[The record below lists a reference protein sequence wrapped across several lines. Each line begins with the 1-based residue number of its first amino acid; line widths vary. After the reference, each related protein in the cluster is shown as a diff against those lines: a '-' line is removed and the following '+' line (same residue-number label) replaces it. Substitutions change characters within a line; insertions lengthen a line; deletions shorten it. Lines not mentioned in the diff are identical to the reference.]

1 MASRVNVK
9 FVVILSTVLILVAA
23 GTGLLA
29 YKVVFKTAA
38 DLAAAGDAK
47 MAAGEIRAAEL
58 LYSKAVNKDPYNS
71 ELLLKWEN
79 ALEQWTP
86 ETDRELQNEFS
97 GTYVLLRRQLAL
109 SDNRSNVEYQIEYA
123 DLLWQLATISGFSRA
138 GFESIIN
145 ACDEQ
150 IPYHQT
156 TSPDDASWL
165 PLRRYRG
172 LAHARIKLNGLDLS
186 EEDQQQTEDDL
197 LAVLE
202 ADPADYNVLETY
214 VAMKQ
219 IDATKA
225 TELGRRSEADRITQ
239 EYTALIDTFLE
250 DNGDD
255 SVSGVQAL
263 MLSTQIEF
271 REAASALVA
280 EFGPAATPKIEAL
293 TAEYQKTTAALASKL
308 AALDPAEIDREAVLR
323 LYNLESLT
331 DTARKYANVLPIVTQ
346 ARQTHPNDP
355 LLALTHAD
363 ILRARGDFEQT
374 FAVLQS
380 VMDRPRLP
388 LGLESVLLIQAKT
401 SAIISQVQ
409 TAVEAH
415 TKAESDADK
424 SMWLARAKASRAA
437 LAQIVPDTSPAIQ
450 LLDARIAVAENDFVT
465 AQRLVTAYNQ
475 FTNDTDQ
482 DALWL
487 AARVAQQLGQS
498 GNTRSALE
506 RILVLNPTMAAAN
519 VALAEVE
526 YNLGRLEAARARLL
540 QAQNSNP
547 DDPYVRERLALIEQR
562 LGNREASDPI
572 QGAIFNALRVASGSE
587 TQISDVAAATALL
600 DKAITDLG
608 PDPRLFIEKARLEML
623 ARNTEAA
630 QATIQRGLEVHPEN
644 ADLLRISRG
653 IENSG
658 SIEKAIETIMAS
670 DRTDVQKQLAI
681 YGAYLR
687 EGDQAQANAALDR
700 AATIA
705 PNDPTVLELLFNRA
719 ATAKDIAEAK
729 RIADRARAA
738 NADRLDGLSFRAR
751 VLLLEGKDQD
761 ALAALTQAV
770 ASAPNNT
777 QLLGLL
783 AQTQIDLGR
792 TADGITTLRRS
803 LGVRPDDLRTIMNL
817 CKVLSDE
824 NRMTEALEVARR
836 SEIYGRADPDFMQ
849 MVLTLEGAVGD
860 KASARDRREKI
871 LEARPDDYRNRL
883 ALIDLY
889 ISLGQWDKSATLI
902 EQTRTRGA
910 DTEGVREAL
919 VSLEARWNAEQNDLD
934 TARRVFAKFIAETP
948 PAERVGPYAAL
959 AQFMMQRGSSNA
971 AITAMRQAVPYQA
984 DGEFAIDLMLGGTL
998 MRFSR
1003 FSEAYQ
1009 SYKRILDNDPN
1020 ADTSV
1025 KLRLCEALIGM
1036 GKVDEAEQILAAIPG
1051 GDGDITV
1058 SLLRARVAL
1067 QRNDDRKARALLDT
1081 AVSRWPEDYRVWVLR
1096 AEAEARVESL
1106 IPDALADLNR
1116 AIELD
1121 PTLAEAH
1128 RRRAELLA
1136 KLGREDEA
1144 IKAWQDAVR
1153 LNPTNEELRSAL
1165 LVTMIRRGMEAE
1177 AVQAAEEWFERRP
1190 RDAQHRTRIA
1200 ELFIL
1205 GGMRRAATDI
1215 YLGAFTIDQQPQL
1228 VLRLVDL
1235 LLGENPARLGEA
1247 ERVFTEAKSVVVTD
1261 PSLMLGRARVF
1272 AQTGRME
1279 AAINDCLGSFQLLT
1293 DRSADRMAFWFT
1305 TMRSVFSNS
1314 RETLAFIRQ
1323 LESQPGA
1330 ADWAKLFTCRVL
1342 ITDPATASQGVSQ
1355 LRTLIDA
1362 TRNIEVKYS
1371 ALRALA
1377 GEHYFNKDYDQA
1389 LTVWKQTLA
1398 LKPTDWQVEN
1408 NIAFVL
1414 AQHLGRPA
1422 DALPYAESA
1431 SKHAPN
1437 EPEVLDTLGTVYVT
1451 LGRPEDAVPLFAQAV
1466 SQTRGNPEDA
1476 KYMLRH
1482 AEALLASKNPAAARV
1497 VVAEVQGLLDR
1508 GRQLDE
1514 ENQAKLQDL
1523 VAQLGDG

>member
-9 FVVILSTVLILVAA
+9 FVVILSTVLVLVAA
-23 GTGLLA
+23 GTGFLA
-29 YKVVFKTAA
+29 YKVVFKSAA

-47 MAAGEIRAAEL
+47 MASGEIRAAEL

-86 ETDRELQNEFS
+86 ETDRELQNEFN

-109 SDNRSNVEYQIEYA
+109 SDNRTNVDYQIEYA
-123 DLLWQLATISGFSRA
+123 DLLWQLATTSGFSRA
-138 GFESIIN
+138 GFESVIN

-150 IPYHQT
+150 IPYHET
-156 TSPDDASWL
+156 TSPDDPSWL

-172 LAHARIKLNGLDLS
+172 LAYARIKLNGLDLS
-186 EEDQQQTEDDL
+186 EENREQTEADL
-197 LAVLE
+197 LASLDT
-202 ADPADYNVLETY
+202 DPADYDALEAF
-214 VAMKQ
+214 VAIKQ
-219 IDATKA
+219 IDAA
-225 TELGRRSEADRITQ
+225 NASELGRRAEAERINQ
-239 EYTALIDTFLE
+239 ESAALLDSFIE
-250 DNGDD
+250 ANGDD
-255 SVSGVQAL
+255 SVGGVLAQ
-263 MLSTQIEF
+263 MLRTQMEF
-271 REAASALVA
+271 RATASALVA
-280 EFGPAATPKIEAL
+280 EFGPAATPRIETL
-293 TAEYQKTTAALASKL
+293 TADYQTRTAELASRL
-308 AALDPAEIDREAVLR
+308 AALDPADVGRDAVLR

-331 DTARKYANVLPIVTQ
+331 DTSRTYANVLPIVEQ
-346 ARQTHPNDP
+346 VRKSHPDDA
-355 LLALTHAD
+355 LVALTHAE
-363 ILRARGDFEQT
+363 ILRARGDFDASFNE
-374 FAVLQS
+374 LKS
-380 VMDRPRLP
+380 VIDRPRLP
-388 LGLESVLLIQAKT
+388 LGLDSVLLIQAK
-401 SAIISQVQ
+401 SNAIASQVQ

-415 TKAESDADK
+415 TRAESDDEK
-424 SMWLARAKASRAA
+424 SRWLSRAKDSRAA
-437 LAQIVPDTSPAIQ
+437 LAQIIPETSPAIQ

-475 FTNDTDQ
+475 FTNDTDR

-506 RILVLNPTMAAAN
+506 RLLVLDPTMAAAN

-562 LGNREASDPI
+562 LGNREASDPV
-572 QGAIFNALRVASGSE
+572 QGAIFNAQRVAGGSE
-587 TQISDVAAATALL
+587 TQISDVAAATDLL
-600 DKAITDLG
+600 DKAITELG
-608 PDPRLFIEKARLEML
+608 PDPRLFIEKARLEL
-623 ARNTEAA
+623 LSRKTDAA
-630 QATIQRGLEVHPEN
+630 QATIQRALEIHPED
-644 ADLLRISRG
+644 ADLQRIASA
-653 IENSG
+653 IESTG
-658 SIEKAIETIMAS
+658 SIEKTVETIMAS
-670 DRTDVQKQLAI
+670 DRSDVEKQITI
-681 YGAYLR
+681 YGAYMR
-687 EGDQAQANAALDR
+687 EGDQAKAFAALDR
-700 AATIA
+700 AAEIE
-705 PNDPTVLELLFNRA
+705 PDNPTVLELLFNKA
-719 ATAKDIAEAK
+719 ANANDIDEAK

-738 NADRLDGLSFRAR
+738 NADRIDGLSYRAR
-751 VLLLEGKDQD
+751 VLLLEGRDQD

-777 QLLGLL
+777 QLLALL
-783 AQTQIDLGR
+783 AETQIDLGR
-792 TADGITTLRRS
+792 TADGINSLRRA
-803 LGVRPDDLRTIMNL
+803 LDVRPDDLRNIMSL

-836 SEIYGRADPDFMQ
+836 SEIYGRANPDFMQ
-849 MVLTLEGAVGD
+849 MVLNLEGSVGD
-860 KASARDRREKI
+860 KAAARDRREKI
-871 LEARPDDYRNRL
+871 LEARPDDFRNRL

-889 ISLGQWDKSATLI
+889 ISLGQWDEGADLI
-902 EQTRTRGA
+902 KKTRADGA
-910 DTEGVREAL
+910 DTPGVRETL
-919 VSLEARWNAEQNDLD
+919 VGLEARWNAEQNDLD

-948 PAERVGPYAAL
+948 PAERVAPYAAL

-971 AITAMRQAVPYQA
+971 GITALRQAVPYQA
-984 DGEFAIDLMLGGTL
+984 EGEFGIDLMLGGTL

-1003 FSEAYQ
+1003 FSDAYDV
-1009 SYKRILDNDPN
+1009 YKRILDNDPN

-1036 GKVDEAEQILAAIPG
+1036 TRLDEAEQILASITG
-1051 GDGDITV
+1051 GDNDITV

-1067 QRNDDRKARALLDT
+1067 QRGDDRQARALLDT
-1081 AVSRWPEDYRVWVLR
+1081 AVSRWPGDFRVWVLR

-1153 LNPTNEELRSAL
+1153 LNPTNDELRSAL

-1177 AVQAAEEWFERRP
+1177 AVQVAEEWFERRP

-1205 GGMRRAATDI
+1205 GGMRRAGTDI
-1215 YLGAFTIDQQPQL
+1215 YLGAFKIDQQPQI

-1247 ERVFTEAKSVVVTD
+1247 ERVFNEAKAVVVTD

-1279 AAINDCLGSFQLLT
+1279 AAVNDCLGSFQLLT
-1293 DRSADRMAFWFT
+1293 DRNADRMAFWFT

-1342 ITDPATASQGVSQ
+1342 TTDPATASQGVSQ
-1355 LRTLIDA
+1355 LRTLIDS

-1377 GEHYFNKDYDQA
+1377 GEHYFREDYEQA
-1389 LTVWKQTLA
+1389 LTIWKQTLA

-1414 AQHLGRPA
+1414 AQHLDRPA
-1422 DALPYAESA
+1422 DALPYAEGA

-1437 EPEVLDTLGTVYVT
+1437 EPEVLDTLGTVYVA
-1451 LGRPEDAVPLFAQAV
+1451 LGRPEEAVPLFDQAV
-1466 SQTRGNPEDA
+1466 RLSRGKPEDV

-1482 AEALLASKNPAAARV
+1482 AQALLASKNPAAARV

-1508 GRQLDE
+1508 GRELDE
-1514 ENQAKLQDL
+1514 ENQTILQDL
-1523 VAQLGDG
+1523 VARLGDG

>member
-9 FVVILSTVLILVAA
+9 FVVILSTVLVLVAA
-23 GTGLLA
+23 GTGFLA
-29 YKVVFKTAA
+29 YKVVFKSAA

-47 MAAGEIRAAEL
+47 MASGEIRAAEL

-86 ETDRELQNEFS
+86 ETDRELQNEFRN
-97 GTYVLLRRQLAL
+97 TYVLLRRQLAL
-109 SDNRSNVEYQIEYA
+109 SDNRTNIDYQIEYA
-123 DLLWQLATISGFSRA
+123 DLLWQLASISGFSRT
-138 GFESIIN
+138 GYESVIN

-156 TSPDDASWL
+156 TSPDDPSWL

-172 LAHARIKLNGLDLS
+172 LSYARIKLNGLDLS
-186 EEDQQQTEDDL
+186 EEDREQTEADL

-202 ADPADYNVLETY
+202 ADPTDYEVLETI

-219 IDATKA
+219 IDAAKA
-225 TELGRRSEADRITQ
+225 SELGRRTEAERID
-239 EYTALIDTFLE
+239 EESAALVDSFLE
-250 DNGDD
+250 TNGDD
-255 SVSGVQAL
+255 SIGGVQANIL
-263 MLSTQIEF
+263 RTQIEF
-271 REAASALVA
+271 RQAASALVA

-293 TAEYQKTTAALASKL
+293 TAEYQETTADLAAQV
-308 AALDPAEIDREAVLR
+308 AALDPAEVDRDAVLR
-323 LYNLESLT
+323 VYNLESLT
-331 DTARKYANVLPIVTQ
+331 DTSRTYASVLPIVTRARQ
-346 ARQTHPNDP
+346 ARPNDP
-355 LLALTHAD
+355 LLALTHAE
-363 ILRARGDFEQT
+363 ILRARGDFDET
-374 FAVLQS
+374 FEVLES
-380 VMDRPRLP
+380 VIDRPRLP
-388 LGLESVLLIQAKT
+388 LGLESIMLIQAKS
-401 SAIISQVQ
+401 SAIVSQVQ

-415 TKAESDADK
+415 TKAETDADK
-424 SMWLARAKASRAA
+424 AQWLTRAKDSRAA
-437 LAQIVPDTSPAIQ
+437 LAQIVAETSPAIQ

-475 FTNDTDQ
+475 FTNDTDTE
-482 DALWL
+482 ALWL

-506 RILVLNPTMAAAN
+506 RILVLDPTMAAAN

-562 LGNREASDPI
+562 LGNREAADPV
-572 QGAIFNALRVASGSE
+572 QGAIFNAQRVAGGSE
-587 TQISDVAAATALL
+587 TEISDVAAATSLL
-600 DKAITDLG
+600 QQAISELG

-623 ARNTEAA
+623 SRNPEAA
-630 QATIQRGLEVHPEN
+630 RATIQQALEAHPEN
-644 ADLLRISRG
+644 ADLQRIARG
-653 IENSG
+653 IEGTG
-658 SIEKAIETIMAS
+658 SIEKTVETIMAS
-670 DRTDVQKQLAI
+670 DRSDVQKQITI
-681 YGAYLR
+681 YAAYLQ
-687 EGDQAQANAALDR
+687 EGDRAQANAALDR
-700 AATIA
+700 AAEIE
-705 PNDPTVLELLFNRA
+705 PNNPTVLELLFNRA
-719 ATAKDIAEAK
+719 SEAKDIAEAK

-738 NADRLDGLSFRAR
+738 NADRLDGLSYRAR

-770 ASAPNNT
+770 ASAPNDT
-777 QLLGLL
+777 QLLALL
-783 AQTQIDLGR
+783 AQTQIGLGR
-792 TADGITTLRRS
+792 TADGINSLRRA
-803 LGVRPDDLRTIMNL
+803 LDVRPDDLRTIMRL
-817 CKVLSDE
+817 CQVLSDE

-849 MVLTLEGAVGD
+849 MVLTLEGSVGD
-860 KASARDRREKI
+860 KAAARDRREKI

-889 ISLGQWDKSATLI
+889 ISLGQWDKGADLI
-902 EQTRTRGA
+902 TQTRSHSG
-910 DTEGVREAL
+910 DTPGVREAL
-919 VSLEARWNAEQNDLD
+919 VTLEARWNAEQNDLD

-948 PAERVGPYAAL
+948 PADRVGPYAAL

-971 AITAMRQAVPYQA
+971 AITAMRQAARYQPE
-984 DGEFAIDLMLGGTL
+984 GEFGIDLMLGGTL

-1003 FSEAYQ
+1003 FSEAYEA
-1009 SYKRILDNDPN
+1009 YKRILDNDPN
-1020 ADTSV
+1020 ADVTV
-1025 KLRLCEALIGM
+1025 KLRVCEALIGM
-1036 GKVDEAEQILAAIPG
+1036 GKLDEAEQMLASIPG
-1051 GDGDITV
+1051 GESDITV
-1058 SLLRARVAL
+1058 NLLRARVAL
-1067 QRNDDRKARALLDT
+1067 QRNDDRQARAILDA
-1081 AVSRWPEDYRVWVLR
+1081 AVSRWPNDFRVWVLR

-1116 AIELD
+1116 AIEID

-1205 GGMRRAATDI
+1205 GGMRRAGTDI
-1215 YLGAFTIDQQPQL
+1215 YLGAFQIDQQPQL

-1247 ERVFTEAKSVVVTD
+1247 ERVFTEAKAVVVTD

-1342 ITDPATASQGVSQ
+1342 TTDPATASQGVSQ
-1355 LRTLIDA
+1355 LRTLIDS

-1377 GEHYFNKDYDQA
+1377 GEHYFNKDYEQA
-1389 LTVWKQTLA
+1389 LTIWKQTLA

-1414 AQHLGRPA
+1414 AQHLDNPEG
-1422 DALPYAESA
+1422 ALPYAESA

-1437 EPEVLDTLGTVYVT
+1437 EPEVLDTLGTVYMT

-1482 AEALLASKNPAAARV
+1482 AQALLASKNPAAARV

-1514 ENQAKLQDL
+1514 ENQTILQDL